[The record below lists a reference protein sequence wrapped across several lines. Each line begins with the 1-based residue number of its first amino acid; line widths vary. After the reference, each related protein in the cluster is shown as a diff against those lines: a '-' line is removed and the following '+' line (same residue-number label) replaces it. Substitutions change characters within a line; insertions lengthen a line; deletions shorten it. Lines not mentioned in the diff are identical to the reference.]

1 MYNNLLTENNY
12 HCIKVISKRIRHYLK
27 NQVNN
32 LKINKSKGNTA
43 IRFPLLYPTLD
54 FCVLA
59 KLEKKISKLHK
70 KVCGISDINSPK
82 KRFLK
87 CPLSFFT
94 GLKVHQF
101 IQTLQV
107 NIYKQA
113 CSYSVLI

>member
-59 KLEKKISKLHK
+59 KLEKKNLQTSQKGMWYFRYKFTK
-70 KVCGISDINSPK
+70 KK
-82 KRFLK
+82 KILK
-87 CPLSFFT
+87 MSTVLLYWAQSSS
-94 GLKVHQF
+94 V
-101 IQTLQV
+101 
-107 NIYKQA
+107 
-113 CSYSVLI
+113 YSNFAS